1 MNNLLAQATSFFIQC
16 HGKKKYYGSVT
27 QLNPSGESICTLQD
41 FLDLLYRILHL
52 SITVIAPLTVVAA
65 CVYGSF
71 LVILYG
77 QDPKNL
83 QKGKGVITNAVI
95 GLVIVWSAWAIIN
108 TFFSVFNIK
117 LPCGAVW
124 YSITPSCQY

>member
-1 MNNLLAQATSFFIQC
+1 MNNLLAQASSLFIRC
-16 HGKKKYYGSVT
+16 SGAKKYYGSD
-27 QLNPSGESICTLQD
+27 ESICTLQD
-41 FLDLLYRILHL
+41 FLDLLYRLLHL
-52 SITVIAPLTVVAA
+52 SITVLAPLVVVAA

-83 QKGKGVITNAVI
+83 QKGKAVITNAVV
-95 GLVIVWSAWAIIN
+95 GLLIVWGAWAIIN
-108 TFFSVFNIK
+108 TFFYIFEIQ

-124 YSITPSCQY
+124 YSITPASNC

>member
-1 MNNLLAQATSFFIQC
+1 MNSLLAQATSFFIQC
-16 HGKKKYYGSVT
+16 NGDKKYYGSE
-27 QLNPSGESICTLQD
+27 ESICTFGD

-52 SITVIAPLTVVAA
+52 SITVLAPLTVVAA
-65 CVYGSF
+65 CMYGSF

-83 QKGKGVITNAVI
+83 QKGKAVITNAVV
-95 GLVIVWSAWAIIN
+95 GLLIVWGAWAALN
-108 TFFSVFNIK
+108 TFFYVFNIT